1 MNSKRHG
8 NEETWSRGANLR
20 LPLCLISLV
29 LQRHCGMMEAWEDFF
44 FYLENRALRNAL
56 RYSCTKL
63 VNRDFV
69 SNFAKRI
76 ENSTLWFY

>member
-1 MNSKRHG
+1 MLNLTSFT
-8 NEETWSRGANLR
+8 ETLWNDG
-20 LPLCLISLV
+20 SL
-29 LQRHCGMMEAWEDFF
+29 GGFF
-44 FYLENRALRNAL
+44 FYLKNRALRNAL

-69 SNFAKRI
+69 SNFAERI